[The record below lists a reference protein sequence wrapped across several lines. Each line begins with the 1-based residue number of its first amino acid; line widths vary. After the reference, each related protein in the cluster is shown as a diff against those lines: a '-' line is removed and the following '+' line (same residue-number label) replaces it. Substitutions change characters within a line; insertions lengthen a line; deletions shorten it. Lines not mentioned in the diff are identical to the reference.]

1 MDNITINKTTKNSD
15 LEKAN
20 KLQNKKLAHL
30 TQENVQLAAKQ
41 MELTDKLRATNDELF
56 DLGG

>member
-41 MELTDKLRATNDELF
+41 M
-56 DLGG
+56 